1 INVKRGDTEYCIS
14 AIPLGG
20 YVKMAGE
27 NPEDTRTGAPD
38 EFLSKGK
45 WQRFQVLVMGP
56 IMNLILAI
64 VVMAVVLDQG
74 APVPAY
80 EQQPVVIG
88 PFADTGVGQK
98 AGLQPGDRIVT
109 IDAKPIENWEQY
121 LYVIGGKAKR
131 NVTIGYVRDGRA
143 NELMRVPDG
152 QGKYEMGDIG
162 IQPIVHPEV
171 VDVSPGQPAAQ
182 AGLRKG
188 DAVIGINGERNISYD
203 KMIATI
209 KGNEDKPIQFIIR
222 RGNAEQTVTV
232 TPRKTGGTVIMGAH
246 LLPYE
251 TRTIEPGPLEAV
263 KLSLDKN
270 WEWTRMIVETL
281 AGLITRETSVKQ
293 LMGPVAI
300 ADLSGSAAQAGWIPL
315 FSLMAM
321 ISLNL
326 GLLNL
331 MPIPVLDGGHIFI
344 LALEGRARRDFSMRV
359 KEKMLLA
366 GFVLLLMLMVTVIY
380 NDLMR
385 IQWIEKLVPWR
396 WPPFSASPFFLR
408 IRTRRRPIPS
418 GPAPFPSSATT
429 PRPAS
434 SARPCSRASSPSA
447 TACCGVRPTSASPR
461 RRRSSTSAT
470 ARRRSRS
477 CAP

>member
-1 INVKRGDTEYCIS
+1 LTVLAFLFVLGVLIFVHELGHFLMARRIGVRVLTFSLGFGPKLLNVKRGDTEYCIS

-27 NPEDTRTGAPD
+27 NPEDARTGAPD

-56 IMNLILAI
+56 VMNLLLAI
-64 VVMAVVLDQG
+64 VVMAVVLYQG

-80 EQQPVVIG
+80 EQQSVIIG
-88 PFADTGVGQK
+88 SFAENSVAAK
-98 AGLQPGDRIVT
+98 AGLKLGDRVIS
-109 IDAKPIENWEQY
+109 IDGKPVDTWEQF
-121 LYVIGGKAKR
+121 LYAIGGKAKR
-131 NVTIGYVRDGRA
+131 TVVVGYARDNVPSQVT
-143 NELMRVPDG
+143 LVPDG

-162 IQPIVHPEV
+162 IQPVVHPEV
-171 VDVSPGQPAAQ
+171 VEVSPNQPAAQ
-182 AGLRKG
+182 AGLKKG
-188 DAVIGINGERNISYD
+188 DAIIGIGGERNISYD
-203 KMIATI
+203 RLISTI
-209 KGNEDKPIQFIIR
+209 KGNEDKPLTFLIR
-222 RGNAEQTVTV
+222 RDSAEQAITV
-232 TPRKTGGTVIMGAH
+232 TPRKNGDTVMMGAQ
-246 LLPYE
+246 LRGYE
-251 TRTIEPGPLEAV
+251 TRTIDPGPIEAL

-270 WEWTRMIVETL
+270 WEWTRMIVQTL

-344 LALEGRARRDFSMRV
+344 LGLEGLARRDFSMRV

-396 WPPFSASPFFLR
+396 
-408 IRTRRRPIPS
+408 
-418 GPAPFPSSATT
+418 
-429 PRPAS
+429 
-434 SARPCSRASSPSA
+434 
-447 TACCGVRPTSASPR
+447 
-461 RRRSSTSAT
+461 
-470 ARRRSRS
+470 
-477 CAP
+477 

>member
-1 INVKRGDTEYCIS
+1 LTILAFLFVLGVLIFVHELGHFLMARRIGVRVLTFSLGFGPKLINVKRGGTEYCIS

-27 NPEDTRTGAPD
+27 NPEDSRTGAPD

-56 IMNLILAI
+56 IMNLALAL
-64 VVMAVVLDQG
+64 VVMAVVFYQG
-74 APVPAY
+74 AQVPKF
-80 EQQPVVIG
+80 EQEPVVIG
-88 PFADTGVGQK
+88 TFAENSIAQS
-98 AGLQPGDRIVT
+98 AGLKVGDRIT
-109 IDAKPIENWEQY
+109 AIDGKPIETWDQFSMAI
-121 LYVIGGKAKR
+121 VTKAKR
-131 NVTIGYVRDGRA
+131 QVTVGYVRDGRA
-143 NELMRVPDG
+143 SEVIMVPAS

-162 IQPIVHPEV
+162 VQPKIHPEV
-171 VDVSPGQPAAQ
+171 DEVSPGQPAAE

-188 DAVIGINGERNISYD
+188 DVVMAVDGVQDISYD
-203 KMIATI
+203 KLIETIRGAGGKTLQFQVRRDGALQTIA
-209 KGNEDKPIQFIIR
+209 
-222 RGNAEQTVTV
+222 VS
-232 TPRKTGGTVIMGAH
+232 PRDVNGTVMVGAQIRAW
-246 LLPYE
+246 E
-251 TRTIEPGPLEAV
+251 TITVNPGPIEAV
-263 KLSLDKN
+263 KLSAQKN
-270 WEWTRMIVETL
+270 WEWSKMIVQTL
-281 AGLITRETSVKQ
+281 AGLFTKETSVKQ

-300 ADLSGSAAQAGWIPL
+300 ADLSGAAAQAGWISL

-344 LALEGRARRDFSMRV
+344 LALEGLARRDFSMKV

-396 WPPFSASPFFLR
+396 
-408 IRTRRRPIPS
+408 
-418 GPAPFPSSATT
+418 
-429 PRPAS
+429 
-434 SARPCSRASSPSA
+434 
-447 TACCGVRPTSASPR
+447 
-461 RRRSSTSAT
+461 
-470 ARRRSRS
+470 
-477 CAP
+477 